1 MILERDPQLVRLA
14 CAVYGGVPCF
24 CPAVGMVL
32 QTLPP
37 STSTHGATKA
47 SKRVLAINKNGFER
61 ACKVL
66 NLDPTQK
73 PTKQD
78 SAWPAPKDIR
88 GYEEKAQAR
97 RSSIEEILTR
107 EDIDFRVIHLYPGD
121 RYGTPFSA
129 QLSAEPHATRVP

>member
-1 MILERDPQLVRLA
+1 VILERDPQLVRLA

-37 STSTHGATKA
+37 STSTHGATNA
-47 SKRVLAINKNGFER
+47 SKRVLVINKNGFER

-88 GYEEKAQAR
+88 YEEKAQAR
-97 RSSIEEILTR
+97 RSSIEASLAR
-107 EDIDFRVIHLYPGD
+107 EDIEFSVIYLYPGD
-121 RYGTPFSA
+121 RYGTPLSA